1 MDLYTKDLDKWA
13 EEVTSKINW
22 LGYSTEHIGM
32 IHWCNY
38 WDKYSLIIDV
48 NEENI
53 SELDSFGSINKTNE
67 HKIRT
72 HSTRLDK
79 KDKFYTVEEFF
90 LYHYNTKI
98 QREIN
103 NDYTN

>member
-38 WDKYSLIIDV
+38 WDKYSLIID
-48 NEENI
+48 
-53 SELDSFGSINKTNE
+53 LKM
-67 HKIRT
+67 
-72 HSTRLDK
+72 LMM
-79 KDKFYTVEEFF
+79 
-90 LYHYNTKI
+90 
-98 QREIN
+98 
-103 NDYTN
+103 